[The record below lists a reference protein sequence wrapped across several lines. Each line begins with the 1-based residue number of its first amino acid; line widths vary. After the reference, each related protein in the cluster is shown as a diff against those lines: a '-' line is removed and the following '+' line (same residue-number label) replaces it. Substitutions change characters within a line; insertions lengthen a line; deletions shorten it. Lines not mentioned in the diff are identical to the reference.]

1 MVKTSPS
8 NAGSR
13 GSIPDQRAKIPMCLG
28 TKRSPQRHNTS
39 TIVTNLI
46 KTFKNGPHLTP
57 QKTHIVALRATAEQI
72 NTGKISTEG
81 LKWSSKNIYFI
92 KKKVETEEPAPLACR
107 PSQVNGI
114 FSNNRLLSFRQLA
127 GAAGSLIDMTSCGI
141 IKSAGPS
148 VPHSSLPLRRTVDGI
163 PPEGD
168 MNLASECITRGGQT
182 SCH

>member
-1 MVKTSPS
+1 MVKTLLS

-13 GSIPDQRAKIPMCLG
+13 GLISDQRAKIPMCLG
-28 TKRSPQRHNTS
+28 TKRNPQRHNTS

-46 KTFKNGPHLTP
+46 KTFKNGSHLTP
-57 QKTHIVALRATAEQI
+57 QKMHIVTLRATTEQI

-92 KKKVETEEPAPLACR
+92 KKKVEEPAPLACR
-107 PSQVNGI
+107 SSQVNGV

-148 VPHSSLPLRRTVDGI
+148 ERYHIVHCHLDELWMGFLQKGI
-163 PPEGD
+163 
-168 MNLASECITRGGQT
+168 
-182 SCH
+182 